1 MLKSYIKIAF
11 RYLLKNKVFTTI
23 NILGLTLGFTC
34 FILLALFVIDELSFD
49 DFHSDRDQIYRVV
62 QTINEPDGDTRK
74 VATVAPLVGTEA
86 KEQFPEILDQTQL
99 IQIGRL
105 TVGNDPMNRDYE
117 RIWIADANFFQI
129 FDFEFIYGDPQTALT
144 EPDNLVITE
153 SIANK
158 YFGKTEVVGEA
169 LYTNVFEG
177 TISGVI
183 KDFPANSH
191 IDMNVIHTEPTWA
204 RVISDWNEWVSSN
217 WTSNSFIT
225 YYKMQP
231 GFNKTVLEEKLTT
244 LVTQKYD
251 SEVEYSSSFSL
262 QPLADIHLYSG
273 DIEGGLN
280 ENAGNS
286 LYVYMFSIV
295 GLLILAIACFNYMN
309 LSTAAGSRRTQE
321 VAMRKTLGAD
331 KKQLILQFT
340 GEALLLSF
348 ISLILALTLIEFTIP
363 YINEFVGKELSLSF
377 DNILLI
383 GGLLLLVLIAGVAS
397 SVYPSF
403 FLSKINPARAL
414 KKEVKIGGRNFS
426 LRKVLVVTQF
436 AISIGM
442 IASTIIIHNQLNYIQ
457 QKELGFSYNDRIT
470 IDINSGALRSQFETI
485 KQEFSSLNEVK
496 NVTVSS
502 RVPGE
507 WKVLPIANVER
518 TDADRIAQMNFVAA
532 DEDFLETFEISLI
545 EGRNL
550 TNGVADSNSVLITQG
565 AVKELGLENPIGQR
579 VNIASTVWNGDLAEQ
594 DETYQPV
601 IIGVVDDFHMQSL
614 HQNRRPVMLAS
625 HKNPIHNIDYYTLQ
639 IDTDDWQQTL
649 SELRAINS
657 KFDPENP
664 VEHHFLDTRFA
675 ELYEA
680 DQTRGQLFLLFSGVI
695 VFIACMGLFALAS
708 FAIENRIKEIGV
720 RKVLG
725 AKVSQ
730 IAWLLTSEFAWMVVI
745 ACIISIPISY
755 FAIQSWLQEFAYRI
769 DIPWWAFLLAGF
781 IALFIAY
788 VTISFQAVRAALMN
802 PVKTLR
808 ME

>member
-1 MLKSYIKIAF
+1 MLKNYLKIAF
-11 RYLLKNKVFTTI
+11 RYLFKNKVFTTV
-23 NILGLTLGFTC
+23 NILGLTLGFAC
-34 FILLALFVIDELSFD
+34 FILLTLFVVDELSFD
-49 DFHSDRDQIYRVV
+49 DFHSQGDQIYRVV
-62 QTINEPDGDTRK
+62 QTVNEPDGDTRQ
-74 VATVAPLVGTEA
+74 VATVAPLIGTEA

-105 TVGNDPMNRDYE
+105 TVGNEPLNRDYE

-129 FDFEFIYGDPQTALT
+129 FDFEFTYGDPATALQ

-158 YFGKTEVVGEA
+158 YFGKTDVVGEA

-183 KDFPANSH
+183 KDFPENSH

-231 GFNKTVLEEKLTT
+231 GFDKAALEDKLTS
-244 LVTQKYD
+244 LVTGNYD
-251 SEVEYSSSFSL
+251 SEVEYTSSFSL
-262 QPLADIHLYSG
+262 QSLSDIHLYSG
-273 DIEGGLN
+273 DIDGGLN
-280 ENAGNS
+280 QNAGNP

-295 GLLILAIACFNYMN
+295 GFLILAIACFNYMN

-331 KKQLILQFT
+331 KKQLVLQFT

-363 YINEFVGKELSLSF
+363 YINEFVGKELGLPF
-377 DNILLI
+377 GNIFLI
-383 GGLLLLVLIAGVAS
+383 GGLLLLVLIAGVS
-397 SVYPSF
+397 SSLYPSF
-403 FLSKINPARAL
+403 FLSKVNPATAL
-414 KKEVKIGGRNFS
+414 KREVKIGGRNFS
-426 LRKVLVVTQF
+426 LRKILVVTQF

-442 IASTIIIHNQLNYIQ
+442 IASTIIIYNQLNYIQ
-457 QKELGFSYNDRIT
+457 QKELGFSYSDRIT

-485 KQEFSSLNEVK
+485 KQEFASLNEVK

-518 TDADRIAQMNFVAA
+518 TDADRTTQMNFVAV

-550 TNGVADSNSVLITQG
+550 TNSVADSTSVLISQS
-565 AVKELGLENPIGQR
+565 AVEELGLEDPIGQR
-579 VNIASTVWNGDLAEQ
+579 INIASTVWNGDLAEQ
-594 DETYQPV
+594 DEVYQPV
-601 IIGVVDDFHMQSL
+601 IIGVVNDFHMQSL
-614 HQNRRPVMLAS
+614 HQSRRPVMIAS
-625 HKNPIHNIDYYTLQ
+625 HRNPIHSIDYYTLQ
-639 IDTDDWQQTL
+639 IDTDDWQGTL
-649 SELRAINS
+649 SELQAINS

-708 FAIENRIKEIGV
+708 FSIENRIKEIGV

-745 ACIISIPISY
+745 ACLISIPISY
-755 FAIQSWLQEFAYRI
+755 FAVQSWLQEFAYRI

-788 VTISFQAVRAALMN
+788 VTISFQTVRAALMN

-808 ME
+808 TE